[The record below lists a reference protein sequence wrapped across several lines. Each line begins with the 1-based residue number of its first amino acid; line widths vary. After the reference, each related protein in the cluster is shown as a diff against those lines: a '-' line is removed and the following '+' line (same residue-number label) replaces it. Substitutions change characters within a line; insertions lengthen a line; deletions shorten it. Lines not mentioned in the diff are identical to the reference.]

1 MVIHSPPQ
9 MFGFSVLHADESA
22 TDGYNPQLVS
32 AVIRPDAKTKATYN
46 GADSSYTKNYLA
58 FDAYDNY
65 ASALQAA
72 GLTYSYALTITVP
85 VRQSGDVKAIAGTD
99 DQSADKTGGEMLYR
113 SFSSLEAAHENE
125 LGRYKIVKGKQLDYS
140 SQSKTGVLI
149 SQAFAK
155 KNGLDVGDKFTVAF
169 PNDAKKT
176 IEQTVRGIYEYTEP
190 AAAGQGSD
198 AKLAKDNRDNVIY
211 TAYYTFAM
219 DGLYAADGKGWL
231 IPDLNIS
238 FLLDSMSTYRKFEKV
253 IKKAKLPANHE
264 LTSPTLIEHEKQI
277 APLRSLASSMKPMLA
292 ALWIVG
298 AVLLLL
304 SWGSSLLVGRRRE
317 IGNQIVIGVSRGRIA
332 WQFMLETLLLNLVGF
347 AVGMV
352 VGAFA
357 VKPLATKLADGN
369 AVSVPGNLIWTVI
382 WSGLGTIVVL
392 MVIAMIRVLLFRVRT
407 LFAARSSNEVE
418 VVDDGGTDD
427 TATSDNAAND
437 SDTADADDTAE
448 SAQEQA

>member
-1 MVIHSPPQ
+1 
-9 MFGFSVLHADESA
+9 
-22 TDGYNPQLVS
+22 
-32 AVIRPDAKTKATYN
+32 
-46 GADSSYTKNYLA
+46 
-58 FDAYDNY
+58 
-65 ASALQAA
+65 
-72 GLTYSYALTITVP
+72 
-85 VRQSGDVKAIAGTD
+85 
-99 DQSADKTGGEMLYR
+99 
-113 SFSSLEAAHENE
+113 
-125 LGRYKIVKGKQLDYS
+125 
-140 SQSKTGVLI
+140 
-149 SQAFAK
+149 
-155 KNGLDVGDKFTVAF
+155 
-169 PNDAKKT
+169 
-176 IEQTVRGIYEYTEP
+176 
-190 AAAGQGSD
+190 
-198 AKLAKDNRDNVIY
+198 
-211 TAYYTFAM
+211 
-219 DGLYAADGKGWL
+219 
-231 IPDLNIS
+231 
-238 FLLDSMSTYRKFEKV
+238 MSTYRKFEKV

-304 SWGSSLLVGRRRE
+304 SWGSSLLVYRRRE

-382 WSGLGTIVVL
+382 WSGLGTIVHPDGD
-392 MVIAMIRVLLFRVRT
+392 RHDPR
-407 LFAARSSNEVE
+407 AAVPCQDAVCDRSSNEVE

>member
-1 MVIHSPPQ
+1 M
-9 MFGFSVLHADESA
+9 
-22 TDGYNPQLVS
+22 
-32 AVIRPDAKTKATYN
+32 
-46 GADSSYTKNYLA
+46 
-58 FDAYDNY
+58 
-65 ASALQAA
+65 
-72 GLTYSYALTITVP
+72 P

-125 LGRYKIVKGKQLDYS
+125 LGRYKIVKGKQLIHS

-277 APLRSLASSMKPMLA
+277 APLH
-292 ALWIVG
+292 
-298 AVLLLL
+298 
-304 SWGSSLLVGRRRE
+304 SWR
-317 IGNQIVIGVSRGRIA
+317 
-332 WQFMLETLLLNLVGF
+332 
-347 AVGMV
+347 
-352 VGAFA
+352 
-357 VKPLATKLADGN
+357 
-369 AVSVPGNLIWTVI
+369 
-382 WSGLGTIVVL
+382 
-392 MVIAMIRVLLFRVRT
+392 
-407 LFAARSSNEVE
+407 AR
-418 VVDDGGTDD
+418 
-427 TATSDNAAND
+427 
-437 SDTADADDTAE
+437 
-448 SAQEQA
+448 

>member
-1 MVIHSPPQ
+1 
-9 MFGFSVLHADESA
+9 
-22 TDGYNPQLVS
+22 
-32 AVIRPDAKTKATYN
+32 
-46 GADSSYTKNYLA
+46 
-58 FDAYDNY
+58 
-65 ASALQAA
+65 
-72 GLTYSYALTITVP
+72 
-85 VRQSGDVKAIAGTD
+85 
-99 DQSADKTGGEMLYR
+99 
-113 SFSSLEAAHENE
+113 
-125 LGRYKIVKGKQLDYS
+125 
-140 SQSKTGVLI
+140 
-149 SQAFAK
+149 
-155 KNGLDVGDKFTVAF
+155 
-169 PNDAKKT
+169 
-176 IEQTVRGIYEYTEP
+176 
-190 AAAGQGSD
+190 
-198 AKLAKDNRDNVIY
+198 
-211 TAYYTFAM
+211 
-219 DGLYAADGKGWL
+219 
-231 IPDLNIS
+231 
-238 FLLDSMSTYRKFEKV
+238 MSTYRKFEKV
-253 IKKAKLPANHE
+253 IKKAGLPANHE

-317 IGNQIVIGVSRGRIA
+317 IGNQVAWSGGCGVSSR
-332 WQFMLETLLLNLVGF
+332 QFMLETLLNLVGF

-369 AVSVPGNLIWTVI
+369 AVSVPGNLILTVI

-418 VVDDGGTDD
+418 VVDDNDD